1 MRYIS
6 HIHELALIT
15 KPANVTPALDDPNPV
30 AKYRFY
36 AGELI
41 VGDPT
46 TNSGAGNAIDAT
58 DLYVLY
64 PSGSN
69 DLEKAGLGKIFFEA
83 PYIAASSATLTA
95 GKAYIV
101 LKGQVTWNGGTYGE
115 GEFFRVNTGDPTSVT
130 EDVPGSI
137 IALDISNFDIGTEP
151 HRYFEHKIIQAWY
164 KVNNLVHGDEAEW
177 DASRWATRQPGN
189 RNPWTWTR

>member
-6 HIHELALIT
+6 PIQDLVL
-15 KPANVTPALDDPNPV
+15 VTNPLSTTPPTYDTNPV
-30 AKYRFY
+30 AQYRFY

-46 TNSGAGNAIDAT
+46 TGGAGNEIDPT
-58 DLYVLY
+58 YLYVLY
-64 PSGSN
+64 PSASTP
-69 DLEKAGLGKIFFEA
+69 LEQVGLNKIFFEA
-83 PYIAASSATLTA
+83 PYIAASSASLTA
-95 GKAYIV
+95 DTVYIV

-115 GEFFRVNTGDPTSVT
+115 GEYFRVKSGDPTSVT

-137 IALDISNFDIGTEP
+137 LALDISNFDIGTEP
-151 HRYFEHKIIQAWY
+151 YRYFEHKIIQAWY

-177 DASRWATRQPGN
+177 DPSRWATRQPGN
-189 RNPWTWTR
+189 RNPWTWIR